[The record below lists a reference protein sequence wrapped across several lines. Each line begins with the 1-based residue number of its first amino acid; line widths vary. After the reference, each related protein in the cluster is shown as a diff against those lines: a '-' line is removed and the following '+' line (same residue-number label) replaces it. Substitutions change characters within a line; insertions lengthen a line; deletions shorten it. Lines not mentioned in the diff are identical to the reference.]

1 MRCYMRLSNVTGLD
15 KTAIMKLVGSL
26 GCWDDVYQDV
36 LKDIFKIISL
46 GYFQDDYVTFLMD
59 RGGDA
64 AGETATELFNQ
75 LKAEKMLG

>member
-36 LKDIFKIISL
+36 LKDIFKIN
-46 GYFQDDYVTFLMD
+46 TFRMI
-59 RGGDA
+59 
-64 AGETATELFNQ
+64 
-75 LKAEKMLG
+75 M

>member
-46 GYFQDDYVTFLMD
+46 GYF
-59 RGGDA
+59 
-64 AGETATELFNQ
+64 
-75 LKAEKMLG
+75 